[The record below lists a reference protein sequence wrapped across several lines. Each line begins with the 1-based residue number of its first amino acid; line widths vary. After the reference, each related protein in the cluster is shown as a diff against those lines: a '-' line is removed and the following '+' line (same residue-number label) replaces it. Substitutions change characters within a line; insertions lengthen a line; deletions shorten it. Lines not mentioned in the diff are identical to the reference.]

1 MAEQPDSLDRAYLEE
16 INTLLIG
23 NEFWNNES
31 PCLKTQEGATR
42 VEIIEGGKRG
52 WRVMLSSGRNPHCE
66 LSFATVAEAKK
77 HLRDYLKH
85 RAVDLHFQL
94 GTTPLER

>member
-1 MAEQPDSLDRAYLEE
+1 
-16 INTLLIG
+16 
-23 NEFWNNES
+23 
-31 PCLKTQEGATR
+31 
-42 VEIIEGGKRG
+42 
-52 WRVMLSSGRNPHCE
+52 
-66 LSFATVAEAKK
+66 VAEAKK